1 MAKLNKNT
9 ILDGIGKLQSTNELT
24 WDEIKDKHNVDM
36 STGEM
41 RKRIHGIL
49 DYIDAFDEIDNEQ
62 LIEIKKEKINLMDL
76 RTDINRKIRQYAKIE
91 NIVENIKQECRDI
104 NDFQFVDTDKVE
116 LYENGHTALIMITDI
131 HYNGNPKII
140 DRFNKVIDYTI
151 NKCQINSVNKLIV
164 FLGGDLINNEHR
176 TTVRIENRENVSYQI
191 VNVAKL
197 VSEGLLKLAKHI
209 PYVCVANVQGNHC
222 RSISDYK
229 DAMSTDSYLPIL
241 RELIQLRLE
250 KIHNIVFLENV
261 EGDDRFCVLDIC
273 NKTYVLTHGDVLK
286 GLKKNS
292 ITEIEGYLDTKIDV
306 LLIGHFHKLDESM
319 HFSKRTIV
327 NGSFYNAFDYSK
339 KAIMN
344 TPCYQRLLMID
355 DSGDVECIYDIK
367 LD

>member
-49 DYIDAFDEIDNEQ
+49 DYIDAFEEIDNEQ

-76 RTDINRKIRQYAKIE
+76 RSDINRKVRQYARIE

-116 LYENGHTALIMITDI
+116 LYENGHTALLMVTDL
-131 HYNGNPKII
+131 HYNGNQEIV

-151 NKCQINSVNKLIV
+151 NKCQMNSVNKLIV

-176 TTVRIENRENVSYQI
+176 TTVRIENRENVSHQI

-197 VSEGLLKLAKHI
+197 VSEGLLKLAKNI

-222 RSISDYK
+222 RSIFDYK

-250 KIHNIVFLENV
+250 NVHNVF
-261 EGDDRFCVLDIC
+261 
-273 NKTYVLTHGDVLK
+273 
-286 GLKKNS
+286 S
-292 ITEIEGYLDTKIDV
+292 
-306 LLIGHFHKLDESM
+306 
-319 HFSKRTIV
+319 
-327 NGSFYNAFDYSK
+327 
-339 KAIMN
+339 
-344 TPCYQRLLMID
+344 
-355 DSGDVECIYDIK
+355 
-367 LD
+367 

>member
-9 ILDGIGKLQSTNELT
+9 ILDGLGKLQSTNELT
-24 WDEIKDKHNVDM
+24 WDEIKDKHNVEM

-49 DYIDAFDEIDNEQ
+49 DYIDAFEEIDNEQ
-62 LIEIKKEKINLMDL
+62 LIEIKKEKLNLMDL
-76 RTDINRKIRQYAKIE
+76 RSDINRKVRQYARME
-91 NIVENIKQECRDI
+91 NIVESIKQECRDI
-104 NDFQFVDTDKVE
+104 NDFQFIDTDKVE
-116 LYENGHTALIMITDI
+116 LYENGHTALLMVTDM
-131 HYNGNPKII
+131 HYNGNQEIV

-164 FLGGDLINNEHR
+164 FLGGDLINNEHM
-176 TTVRIENRENVSYQI
+176 TTTRIENRENVSYQI
-191 VNVAKL
+191 VNIAKL
-197 VSEGLLKLAKHI
+197 ISEGLLKLAKHI

-222 RSISDYK
+222 RSIFDYK

-250 KIHNIVFLENV
+250 NVHNVVFLDNV

-273 NKTYVLTHGDVLK
+273 NKTYVLTHGDVLR

-292 ITEIEGYLDTKIDV
+292 ITDIEGYLDTKIDT
-306 LLIGHFHKLDESM
+306 LLIGHFHKLNESM
-319 HFSKRTIV
+319 YFSKRTIV

-339 KAIMN
+339 NGIMN

-355 DSGDVECIYDIK
+355 DSGDVEVTYDIK

>member
-49 DYIDAFDEIDNEQ
+49 DYIDAFEEIDNEQ

-76 RTDINRKIRQYAKIE
+76 RSDINRKVRQYARIE

-104 NDFQFVDTDKVE
+104 NDFQFIDTDKVE
-116 LYENGHTALIMITDI
+116 LYENGHTALIMITDL
-131 HYNGNPKII
+131 HYNGNPEII

-151 NKCQINSVNKLIV
+151 NKCQMNSVNKLIV

-176 TTVRIENRENVSYQI
+176 TTVRIENREIVSYQI

-197 VSEGLLKLAKHI
+197 VSEGLLKLAKYI

-222 RSISDYK
+222 RSIFDYK

-250 KIHNIVFLENV
+250 NVHNVVFLDNV
-261 EGDDRFCVLDIC
+261 EGDDRFCILDLYG
-273 NKTYVLTHGDVLK
+273 KTYVLTHGDVLK

-292 ITEIEGYLDTKIDV
+292 ITDVEGFLNEKIDV
-306 LLIGHFHKLDESM
+306 LLLGHYHKLESM
-319 HFSKRTIV
+319 HYCKRTIV

-339 KAIMN
+339 KATMN

-355 DSGDVECIYDIK
+355 DFGDVECIYDIK